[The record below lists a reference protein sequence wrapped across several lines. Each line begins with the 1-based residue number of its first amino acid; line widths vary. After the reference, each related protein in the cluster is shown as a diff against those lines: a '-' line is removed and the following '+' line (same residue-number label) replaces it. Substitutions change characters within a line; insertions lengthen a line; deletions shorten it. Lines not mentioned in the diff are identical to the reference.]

1 MRAWQPLTLF
11 RHLPLIVQSFPLLSS
26 VAWSVLSGLLWI
38 NLLPSLVSTLLLD
51 LLCPAR
57 EKPLDWIPRTIPGF
71 LTMKTKIP
79 ILTLRPCGRS
89 FWTQIK
95 ARPVLPRVSVTTS
108 RGAPAP
114 SSSLIPSIALRL
126 VSKTSAYGQTWMGP
140 GFLYGSR
147 LSLFRSG
154 GTASVR
160 ILTPRNSSAPSSL
173 AGTSPLP
180 SILNRLTQNGTCQ
193 LRTWHPTTS
202 KPLFLDPFN
211 DTWFGDKN
219 VQSVRVNALVTAP
232 RARKCGPPAPQLTIA
247 KYQSLKIPPCPPTL
261 KNLKGT

>member
-1 MRAWQPLTLF
+1 MPESFDSYIQVPRKKKSFSTTGVWFPKLWLTAK
-11 RHLPLIVQSFPLLSS
+11 HGWVQ
-26 VAWSVLSGLLWI
+26 
-38 NLLPSLVSTLLLD
+38 
-51 LLCPAR
+51 
-57 EKPLDWIPRTIPGF
+57 
-71 LTMKTKIP
+71 
-79 ILTLRPCGRS
+79 
-89 FWTQIK
+89 
-95 ARPVLPRVSVTTS
+95 
-108 RGAPAP
+108 
-114 SSSLIPSIALRL
+114 
-126 VSKTSAYGQTWMGP
+126 
-140 GFLYGSR
+140 GSR

-219 VQSVRVNALVTAP
+219 VESVRVNALVTAP